1 MTSYTSCGGTVGL
14 SESDPLVQGSIPTPA
29 GNVLAVVQTRIDI
42 GLVETRSDIGMSER
56 V

>member
-1 MTSYTSCGGTVGL
+1 M
-14 SESDPLVQGSIPTPA
+14 VQGSIPTPA
-29 GNVLAVVQTRIDI
+29 GNVLAVVKTRIDI